1 MVKANMDIDIASNL
15 FKLLGHDIRLRTLKL
30 LQDDEYCVCELV
42 DIFQTTQPAIS
53 QHLRKLKD
61 QGLVQEE
68 RRGQWNFYSLNQD
81 FSYYDDL
88 IHLLDFLPSQDTALK
103 AINNHGT
110 ELHCN

>member
-1 MVKANMDIDIASNL
+1 MVKDNIDIDTASNL

-42 DIFQTTQPAIS
+42 EIFQTTQPAIS

-68 RRGQWNFYSLNQD
+68 RRGQWNFYSLNED
-81 FSYYDDL
+81 FAFYDYL
-88 IHLLDFLPSQDTALK
+88 IHLLAFLPNQETRLK
-103 AINNHGT
+103 VFNSRSAN
-110 ELHCN
+110 LHCH